1 MVALLALALA
11 LTKPFEAIR
20 SHPKL
25 ALPRID
31 LIELIELIWPP
42 FLSIRSL
49 PGQLEGLD
57 GHAGLL
63 STENGLNEAF

>member
-42 FLSIRSL
+42 FCPL
-49 PGQLEGLD
+49 
-57 GHAGLL
+57 
-63 STENGLNEAF
+63 EAFQANWKA